1 VLKYVFL
8 SAKIN
13 KTDYLA
19 LFLPK
24 SKTFII
30 VKKTLFLI
38 IFISGLFSEMNAQ
51 KQIVFEGVTLPR
63 TITFENKTLQLNGA
77 GSRSKMWT
85 EVYIQA
91 LYLSQLSQNPKEII
105 TDNLEMSIRIEI
117 TSALV
122 SSGRLTR
129 AIHTGF
135 EKSAG
140 ESFNA
145 LKSKM
150 ELLKSFLA
158 EDIKR
163 GDVFE
168 LTYNPTDSSLW
179 VIKNGTFKGKVPGM
193 DFKKVF
199 FGIWLGDQPVDEE
212 LKNNLLGI

>member
-1 VLKYVFL
+1 
-8 SAKIN
+8 
-13 KTDYLA
+13 
-19 LFLPK
+19 
-24 SKTFII
+24 
-30 VKKTLFLI
+30 VKKIVLVITLV
-38 IFISGLFSEMNAQ
+38 ISALFSEANAQ

-63 TITFENKTLQLNGA
+63 TMIFENKLLQLNGA

-91 LYLSQLSQNPKEII
+91 LYLTRLSQNAPEII
-105 TDNLEMSIRIEI
+105 NDDTAMSIRIEI

-122 SSGRLTR
+122 SSGRFTR
-129 AIHTGF
+129 SVHAGF

-140 ESFNA
+140 ANFNA

-150 ELLKSFLA
+150 ELLLSFLS

-168 LTYNPTDSSLW
+168 LTYNPVDTSVW
-179 VIKNGTFKGKVPGM
+179 VTKNHTLKGKVPGM

-199 FGIWLGDQPVDEE
+199 FGIWLGDQPVDED
-212 LKNNLLGI
+212 LKKSLLGI

>member
-1 VLKYVFL
+1 MK
-8 SAKIN
+8 KI
-13 KTDYLA
+13 L
-19 LFLPK
+19 
-24 SKTFII
+24 I
-30 VKKTLFLI
+30 VITVVITSF
-38 IFISGLFSEMNAQ
+38 FSEVSAQ
-51 KQIVFEGVTLPR
+51 KQIVFEGVTIPR
-63 TITFENKTLQLNGA
+63 TMKFENKTLQLNGA
-77 GSRSKMWT
+77 GSRSKMWM

-105 TDNLEMSIRIEI
+105 NDNLEMSIRIEI

-122 SSGRLTR
+122 SSGKLTR

-140 ESFNA
+140 DNFNA

-158 EDIKR
+158 DEIKR

-168 LTYNPTDSSLW
+168 LTYNPTDSSVW
-179 VIKNGTFKGKVPGM
+179 VTKNSVLKGKVPGF

-199 FGIWLGDQPVDEE
+199 FGIWLGDNPVDEE
-212 LKNNLLGI
+212 LKNSLLGI